1 MTFSP
6 RRVLRALSAWSGRAF
21 VALAMSVS
29 VAFPVLAPM
38 PGARAEPRQ
47 PPGSRVAI
55 DVGAAFTPSDRFS
68 GFVDKSSGASFVII
82 QMPASTY
89 DEFQTLPDSKEA
101 LAQQGLSGTER
112 AELKGREGT
121 FIYLV
126 GTQNTPAGAVAKFV
140 LIFKEHDVT
149 AMIVA
154 NVPQPAIDAGTYSR
168 EAVEKI
174 LATAMVR
181 DTPAPAAELFRFRYL
196 GPFKEAFNLAGTTK
210 GYSISGTQP
219 RPGENRLVKEPMLLV
234 SPSIDNR
241 TVDPQVVARRTFMRL
256 GGMKEG
262 QMDGEKGVTI
272 GGLKGYQIIGEAAD
286 AGTGARIAIHLVL
299 LAGEPFGYFAIVGTT
314 PIADKDKIMP
324 EIEKVIASFEPVK

>member
-1 MTFSP
+1 MTCSL
-6 RRVLRALSAWSGRAF
+6 RRALRALSAYCGRAF
-21 VALAMSVS
+21 VPLAMFVAA
-29 VAFPVLAPM
+29 AFPVLAPAT
-38 PGARAEPRQ
+38 GARAELRQ
-47 PPGSRVAI
+47 PPGSRVAL
-55 DVGAAFTPSDRFS
+55 DVSTAFTPSDRFS
-68 GFVDKSSGASFVII
+68 GFVDKSTGASFVII

-89 DEFQTLPDSKEA
+89 DEFETLPDRKEA

-126 GTQNTPAGAVAKFV
+126 GTQSTPAGAVAKFV

-154 NVPQPAIDAGTYSR
+154 NIPQPAIDAGTYSR

-174 LATAMVR
+174 LATATVR
-181 DTPAPAAELFRFRYL
+181 DTPAAAAELFRFRYL
-196 GPFKEAFNLAGTTK
+196 GPFKEAFSLAGTTK

-241 TVDPQVVARRTFMRL
+241 TIDPQIVARRTFMRL
-256 GGMKEG
+256 GGMREG
-262 QMDGEKGVTI
+262 QMDGEKEVSI
-272 GGLKGYQIIGEAAD
+272 GGLSGYQIVGEAAD
-286 AGTGARIAIHLVL
+286 AASGARIAIHLVL
-299 LAGEPFGYFAIVGTT
+299 LAGRPFGYFVIVGTT
-314 PIADKDKIMP
+314 PIADKEKIMP
-324 EIEKVIASFEPVK
+324 EIEKVIASFEAVK